1 MITVITAARSL
12 SEMTV
17 VGPREPRPPRPDLG
31 SWLESNL
38 GLITSCEEA
47 QGGSGTLDTVE
58 VVYEGLGKS
67 RPPDLPDHILGIDP
81 EVLGFWEAREPG
93 KLL

>member
-1 MITVITAARSL
+1 MISS
-12 SEMTV
+12 SE
-17 VGPREPRPPRPDLG
+17 
-31 SWLESNL
+31 
-38 GLITSCEEA
+38 EEH
-47 QGGSGTLDTVE
+47 GGSGILDMVE

>member
-1 MITVITAARSL
+1 MKRH
-12 SEMTV
+12 
-17 VGPREPRPPRPDLG
+17 R
-31 SWLESNL
+31 
-38 GLITSCEEA
+38 
-47 QGGSGTLDTVE
+47 GGSGTLDTVE